1 MLAYCCDTK
10 TTYQSFLWFY
20 TSLRDH
26 YNSGGKQS
34 YSTLLYSIFFHHVEA
49 SCGPRARSPSA
60 NINFLQPQACSGL
73 IFYSN
78 TRGYVN
84 NFKISIY
91 LAIKTHT
98 KQELCQKRSCFY
110 QDQTLGLLFLAG
122 AQSMIKDPEKVQL
135 KVNIDIRV
143 ILVSKSYSCL
153 FLLWHWMQRG
163 WNNW

>member
-1 MLAYCCDTK
+1 MSLCGSTTSEYRIRFLVILKSYQFIVQINVFGEMLAYCCDTE

-84 NFKISIY
+84 NSKISI
-91 LAIKTHT
+91 L
-98 KQELCQKRSCFY
+98 S
-110 QDQTLGLLFLAG
+110 
-122 AQSMIKDPEKVQL
+122 
-135 KVNIDIRV
+135 N
-143 ILVSKSYSCL
+143 
-153 FLLWHWMQRG
+153 
-163 WNNW
+163 